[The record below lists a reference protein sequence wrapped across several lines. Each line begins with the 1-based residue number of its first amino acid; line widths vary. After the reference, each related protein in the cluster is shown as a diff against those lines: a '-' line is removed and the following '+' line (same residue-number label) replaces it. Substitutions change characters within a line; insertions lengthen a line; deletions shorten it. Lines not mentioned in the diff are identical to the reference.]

1 MKVNAINKTIV
12 LLINDFIVSLKKMI
26 YGIYFSDKD
35 IEKGNEEAMVS

>member
-1 MKVNAINKTIV
+1 
-12 LLINDFIVSLKKMI
+12 MI